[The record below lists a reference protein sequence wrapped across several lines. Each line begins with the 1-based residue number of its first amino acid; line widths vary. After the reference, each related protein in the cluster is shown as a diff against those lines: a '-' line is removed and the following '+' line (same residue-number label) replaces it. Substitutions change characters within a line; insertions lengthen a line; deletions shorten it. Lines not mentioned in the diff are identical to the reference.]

1 MSKVIRTIEVDVP
14 ASTAFRELIRF
25 EDLPRFMRGVV
36 AVQQLD
42 DRLLLWRAQI
52 FGAERVWE
60 LEITEMAEEHELAWV
75 SRSGPRNHGAVVLE
89 PLSAA
94 STRLTME
101 IHFDP
106 AGFVEGITD
115 YLGVLNRWVERS
127 LLRFKDVME
136 QPYSTLVRLPSS
148 EELVGH

>member
-1 MSKVIRTIEVDVP
+1 MSTVIKSIEVDVP
-14 ASTAFRELIRF
+14 ASTAFREVTRF

-36 AVQQLD
+36 AVRQID
-42 DRLLLWRAQI
+42 DRRLSWRAQI

-60 LEITEMAEEHELAWV
+60 LEITEIAHEHELAWV
-75 SRSGPRNHGAVVLE
+75 SRSGPKNHGALVLE
-89 PLSAA
+89 SLSPA
-94 STRLTME
+94 STRVTMQ

-115 YLGVLNRWVERS
+115 YLGVLSRWVERS
-127 LLRFKDVME
+127 LRRFKDVME
-136 QPYSTLVRLPSS
+136 QPYSTLTRLPSA

>member
-1 MSKVIRTIEVDVP
+1 MSTVIKSIEVDVP
-14 ASTAFRELIRF
+14 ASTAFREVTRF

-36 AVQQLD
+36 AVRQID
-42 DRLLLWRAQI
+42 DRRLSWRAQI

-60 LEITEMAEEHELAWV
+60 LEITEIAHEHELAWV
-75 SRSGPRNHGAVVLE
+75 SRSGPKNHGALVLE
-89 PLSAA
+89 SLSPA
-94 STRLTME
+94 STRITMQ

-115 YLGVLNRWVERS
+115 YLGVLSRWVERS
-127 LLRFKDVME
+127 LRRFKDVME
-136 QPYSTLVRLPSS
+136 QPYSTLTRLPSA